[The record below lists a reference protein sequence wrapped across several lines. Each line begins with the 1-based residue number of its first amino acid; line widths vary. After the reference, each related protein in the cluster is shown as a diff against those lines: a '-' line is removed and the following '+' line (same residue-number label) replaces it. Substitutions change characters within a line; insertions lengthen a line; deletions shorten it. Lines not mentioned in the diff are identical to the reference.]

1 MCNFHLIVLISP
13 PWTQSQLTLNTGASD
28 LGFMKQ
34 IMLSRLKLLR
44 RRKQPQGIAE
54 SRGDLQRG
62 GNHMKSFPDS

>member
-13 PWTQSQLTLNTGASD
+13 PWTQSQLTLNTSD

-54 SRGDLQRG
+54 SRGDLLSG
-62 GNHMKSFPDS
+62 EEIT